1 MRQQAGAQRDIL
13 AQNQLSQRGVLA
25 WKRMKRIAIDMDEVM
40 ADTMGHCLNRYK
52 SDFDITLN
60 PEEVHGRSLW
70 DVIATEHREHVM
82 NYFQQEEFFASISLM
97 PGSQEVVRDL
107 TSQYEVFVATAAMDV
122 PCSFSAKFEWLQE
135 HFPFIPTSH
144 IVFCGD
150 KSIIAADYLIDDN
163 VRQLLKFRGE
173 GIIFSAPHNMR
184 EGRFRR
190 ADCWEDV
197 RAMFLGS
204 PVQTRN
210 S

>member
-1 MRQQAGAQRDIL
+1 
-13 AQNQLSQRGVLA
+13 
-25 WKRMKRIAIDMDEVM
+25 MKRIAIDMDEVM

-60 PEEVHGRSLW
+60 PEQVHGRSLW

-97 PGSQEVVRDL
+97 PGSKEVVHEL

-122 PCSFSAKFEWLQE
+122 PCSFSAKFEWLQK

-163 VRQLLKFRGE
+163 VRQLSKFGGE

-184 EGRFRR
+184 ERRFRR
-190 ADCWEDV
+190 VDSWENV
-197 RAMFLGS
+197 RAMFLGAA
-204 PVQTRN
+204 VQTRN